1 MIQANKTILLSHGS
15 GGTQSRRLIR
25 DLFFRAFDNDILNRE
40 SDSALCTISSENL
53 AFTTDSFVVDPLFF
67 PGADIGKLAICGTVN
82 DLSVSGAV
90 PKYLSAAFIIEEGL
104 DYEILEKVVNSM
116 AETAKQAGIQVVTGD
131 TKVVNRGKCD
141 RLFITTT
148 GIGEL
153 RPEHRPISTGETV
166 EPGDKILIN
175 GFIADH
181 GCAVISARNELKVE
195 ANIESDCAPLNA
207 LIQVVLAAGIRVKF
221 MRDATRGGLATVLA
235 EMVQGRPFGAELI
248 EDEIILRENVRGMC
262 EFFGFDPLYVAN
274 EGKVVMII
282 HPEDAEKA
290 VSLMRKNAFGEHT
303 RIIGEVVDGHHGK
316 AALQTQIGGKRV
328 IDMIAGDQL
337 PRIC

>member
-1 MIQANKTILLSHGS
+1 MIQSNRKILLSHGS
-15 GGTQSRRLIR
+15 GGTQSRHLIGE
-25 DLFFRAFDNDILNRE
+25 LFYRVFDNEILSMG
-40 SDSALCTISSENL
+40 SDSALLEISPENV

-67 PGADIGKLAICGTVN
+67 PGGDIGKLAVCGTVN
-82 DLSVSGAV
+82 DLAVSGAV

-104 DYEILEKVVNSM
+104 EFETVEKVAHSM
-116 AETAKQAGIQVVTGD
+116 AETAKQAGIQIVTGD

-141 RLFITTT
+141 KLFITTT

-153 RPEHRPISTGETV
+153 DPRHWPVSTGQTI
-166 EPGDKILIN
+166 EPGDKILVN

-181 GCAVISARNELKVE
+181 GCAVMAARNDLKVE
-195 ANIESDCAPLNA
+195 ADIQSDCAPLHT
-207 LIQVVLAAGIRVKF
+207 LIREILDAGLRVKF

-235 EMVQGRPFGAELI
+235 EIVRERSFGMDII
-248 EDEIILRENVRGMC
+248 EDEIMVREPVRGMC

-274 EGKVVMII
+274 EGKVVII
-282 HPEDAEKA
+282 VHPDDAKKA
-290 VSLMRKNAFGEHT
+290 LSLMRKNEFGENA
-303 RIIGEVVDGHHGK
+303 RIMGEVVQDHDGRVVM
-316 AALQTQIGGKRV
+316 QTRIGGKRI

>member
-1 MIQANKTILLSHGS
+1 MIQPDKKILLSHGS

-25 DLFFRAFDNDILNRE
+25 DLFFHAFDNDILNTE
-40 SDSALCTISSENL
+40 SDSALCTIPSENL

-67 PGADIGKLAICGTVN
+67 PGADIGKLAVCGTVN

-104 DYEILEKVVNSM
+104 DYEILEKVVYSM
-116 AETAKQAGIQVVTGD
+116 AETAKQAGIRIVTGD

-153 RPEHRPISTGETV
+153 QPGYRPISTGAAI
-166 EPGDKILIN
+166 EPGDIILIN

-207 LIQVVLAAGIRVKF
+207 LIQQVLDAGIRVRF

-235 EMVQGRPFGAELI
+235 EMVQGRSFGAEII
-248 EDEIILRENVRGMC
+248 EDEILLRESVRGMC

-274 EGKVVMII
+274 EGKVVMIV

-290 VSLMRKNAFGEHT
+290 VSLMRKNAYGKHA
-303 RIIGEVVDGHHGK
+303 RIIGKVVYDHHGI
-316 AALQTQIGGKRV
+316 AALQTRIGGRRI